1 MFPQQPQLISFYLKT
16 EFASF
21 SVIFR
26 LLLVDLIN
34 GAELLHGVKEK
45 FGILMVKKMLGLD
58 RRADADDLKMEEGV
72 RRSYW
77 PGH

>member
-1 MFPQQPQLISFYLKT
+1 M
-16 EFASF
+16 
-21 SVIFR
+21 
-26 LLLVDLIN
+26 LLVDLIN

-58 RRADADDLKMEEGV
+58 KGADADDLKMEEGV